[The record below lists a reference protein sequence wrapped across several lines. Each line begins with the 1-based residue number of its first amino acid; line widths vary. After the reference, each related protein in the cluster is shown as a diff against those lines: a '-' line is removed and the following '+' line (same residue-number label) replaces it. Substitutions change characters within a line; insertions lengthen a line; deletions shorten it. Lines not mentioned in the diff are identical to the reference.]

1 MNVEQANK
9 DDHLNTIAKFQVAM
23 ARETEELELDLDIVL
38 KGVASVFDD
47 SSKGKYFVALNDKRE
62 CIASLL
68 TVNEWSDWRCKN
80 VLWIHSVFVIKEM
93 RGKKIFKEMYQYLQ
107 EHVRDD
113 ENLAGL
119 RLYVDKRNL
128 SAQEVYKKIGMTK
141 EHYDLFEW
149 LE

>member
-9 DDHLNTIAKFQVAM
+9 DDHLTTIAKFQVAM
-23 ARETEELELDLDIVL
+23 AQETEGLDLDLDIVL
-38 KGVASVFDD
+38 KGVDSVFDD
-47 SSKGKYFVALNDKRE
+47 PNKGRYFIALNDKRE

-80 VLWIHSVFVIKEM
+80 VLWIHSVFVIEEM

-107 EHVRDD
+107 EHVRND

-119 RLYVDKRNL
+119 RLYVDKRNIN
-128 SAQEVYKKIGMTK
+128 AQEVYKKIGMTK